1 MTHIA
6 NKDEQ
11 NTILLE
17 DLCNTGMGYLQE
29 HCSKERI
36 TPNNHITYPFLYG
49 KYALM
54 TTPVLPANDIHVI
67 LDSFLKFAEYPL
79 VVCGDWNNN
88 AYAEA
93 IYQKYKGYYAI
104 HLLDT
109 VTDQRTLN
117 MLRSNCYVFI
127 DSYYQPNNDP
137 SLIEAMFMQLP
148 ILAFASHYNVNL
160 TSGKAMYYR
169 MPTELLAALKS
180 LHPTKAS
187 ELGNTMKAVINGK
200 ISAS

>member
-1 MTHIA
+1 
-6 NKDEQ
+6 
-11 NTILLE
+11 
-17 DLCNTGMGYLQE
+17 
-29 HCSKERI
+29 
-36 TPNNHITYPFLYG
+36 
-49 KYALM
+49 
-54 TTPVLPANDIHVI
+54 
-67 LDSFLKFAEYPL
+67 
-79 VVCGDWNNN
+79 VCGDWNNN

-169 MPTELLAALKS
+169 MPTELLTSYQS
-180 LHPTKAS
+180 L
-187 ELGNTMKAVINGK
+187 
-200 ISAS
+200 